1 MKIFKLKTELHYHL
15 NKLREDNKTIGFVPT
30 MGSLHKGHLALIEKA
45 AEENDIVVCS
55 IFVNPIQFNN
65 ADDFKN
71 YSRSLDGDIAK
82 LNDLNCDILFAPSEN
97 EMYPEAAVEEFD
109 LEGLDKVMEGKFRQG
124 HFQGVAT
131 VVSRLFNIVGS
142 CNAYFGEKD
151 YQQLT
156 IIKHITNKLKLNVNI
171 RACRT
176 IREYDG
182 LAMSSRN
189 ILLNQEQRALAS
201 LLYKTLLFVKDN
213 ITNISTLELKEIATK
228 KINSN
233 PLFKLDYIE
242 IAHKESLY
250 AAEEKITNP
259 EFFRCFV
266 AAYLGNVRLIDNIA
280 LSD

>member
-1 MKIFKLKTELHYHL
+1 MNILKLKTELHKHL
-15 NKLREDNKTIGFVPT
+15 CAIRDNNKTIGFVPT
-30 MGSLHKGHLALIEKA
+30 MGSLHNGHLALIKKA
-45 AEENDIVVCS
+45 SEENDIVVCS

-65 ADDFKN
+65 TDDFKN
-71 YSRSLDGDIAK
+71 YPRNLDDDIAK
-82 LNDLNCDILFAPSEN
+82 LNDLNCDILFAPSEK
-97 EMYPEAAVEEFD
+97 EMYPDTATEEFD

-131 VVSRLFNIVGS
+131 VVTRLFNIVGP
-142 CNAYFGEKD
+142 CKAYFGEKD

-156 IIKHITNKLKLNVNI
+156 IIKHITKNSNI
-171 RACRT
+171 DVIVRPCST
-176 IREYDG
+176 IREHDG

-189 ILLNQEQRALAS
+189 ILLNQEQRAVAS

-213 ITNISTLELKEIATK
+213 ISSISASELKEIATK

-242 IAHKESLY
+242 IAHKDNLTT
-250 AAEEKITNP
+250 AEEKITNP
-259 EFFRCFV
+259 EYFRCFI